1 MTSFLFSLLLLMLNI
16 FYIILL
22 IYISIVKYEQ
32 VTVGWVVLNIFSI
45 VLEIAYLKGSEV
57 KRLISVKIF

>member
-1 MTSFLFSLLLLMLNI
+1 MTSFLFYLLLLMLNI

-22 IYISIVKYEQ
+22 IYISIVKFEQ

>member
-22 IYISIVKYEQ
+22 IYISIVKFEQ

>member
-1 MTSFLFSLLLLMLNI
+1 MTSFLFSLLLLMLNM

-22 IYISIVKYEQ
+22 IYISIVKFEQ

>member
-1 MTSFLFSLLLLMLNI
+1 MTSFLFSVLLLMLNI

-22 IYISIVKYEQ
+22 IYISIVKFEQ

>member
-1 MTSFLFSLLLLMLNI
+1 MLNI

-22 IYISIVKYEQ
+22 IYISIVKFEQ

>member
-22 IYISIVKYEQ
+22 ICISIVKFEQ

>member
-16 FYIILL
+16 FYIILM
-22 IYISIVKYEQ
+22 IYISIVKFEQ
-32 VTVGWVVLNIFSI
+32 VTVVFNMFSI

-57 KRLISVKIF
+57 KRPISVKIF

>member
-1 MTSFLFSLLLLMLNI
+1 MTSFLFSLLLLLLNI

-22 IYISIVKYEQ
+22 IYISIVKFEQ

>member
-22 IYISIVKYEQ
+22 IHISIVKFEQ

>member
-16 FYIILL
+16 FYIILMV
-22 IYISIVKYEQ
+22 YISIVKFEQ
-32 VTVGWVVLNIFSI
+32 VTVGWVVFNIFPI

-57 KRLISVKIF
+57 KRPISVKIF

>member
-22 IYISIVKYEQ
+22 IYISIVKFEQ
-32 VTVGWVVLNIFSI
+32 LTVGWVVLNIFSI

>member
-22 IYISIVKYEQ
+22 IYISIVKFEQ

-45 VLEIAYLKGSEV
+45 VLEIAYLKGSEF